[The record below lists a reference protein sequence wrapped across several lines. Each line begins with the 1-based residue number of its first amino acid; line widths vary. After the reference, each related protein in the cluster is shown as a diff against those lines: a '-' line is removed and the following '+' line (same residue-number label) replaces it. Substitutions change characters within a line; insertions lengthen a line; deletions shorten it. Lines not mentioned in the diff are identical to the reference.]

1 MRHFILPAVLLSGTF
16 SPTQAAAATPLAAPV
31 QRDLQCFMLYAMA
44 VDHAVKEK
52 DEEMRQ
58 GAGLS
63 LIYYLGKLKAEAPTL
78 VFADTIREE
87 AETLIRD
94 PKIKE
99 LAKSCDTEFQ
109 TAGTEM
115 RNLGGDLTGKSDAAP
130 SK

>member
-1 MRHFILPAVLLSGTF
+1 MRHFILPALLLSGTF
-16 SPTQAAAATPLAAPV
+16 TATPAVAATTLASPV
-31 QRDLQCFMLYAMA
+31 QKDLQCFMLYAMA
-44 VDHAVKEK
+44 VDHAVKQK

-63 LIYYLGKLKAEAPTL
+63 LIYFLGKLKAEAPTL
-78 VFADTIREE
+78 VFAETINQE

-99 LAKSCDTEFQ
+99 IAKSCDTEFQ
-109 TAGTEM
+109 AAGTEM
-115 RNLGGDLTGKSDAAP
+115 RNLGSDLTRKSSAAP